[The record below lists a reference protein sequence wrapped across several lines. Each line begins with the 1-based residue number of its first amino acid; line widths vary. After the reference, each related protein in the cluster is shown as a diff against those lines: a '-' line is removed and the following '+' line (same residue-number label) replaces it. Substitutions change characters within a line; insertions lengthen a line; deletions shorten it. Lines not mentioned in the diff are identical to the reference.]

1 MAEKR
6 MAWIDQRQS
15 VLVQNVANANTPG
28 YVASDIKP
36 FSAFLAAQAQL
47 PEGASAPG
55 RAAQPV
61 KDTVAAGRSPD
72 GNAVVL
78 DDQLEKIAE
87 TDTAQQ
93 LSMNLYKK
101 YVGMFK
107 TAIGHS

>member
-6 MAWIDQRQS
+6 LAWIDQRQS

-36 FSAFLAAQAQL
+36 FSTFLAAEAQ
-47 PEGASAPG
+47 
-55 RAAQPV
+55 RAAGDAAPAVAAQV
-61 KDTVAAGRSPD
+61 VRDTRAAGRSAD
-72 GNAVVL
+72 GNDVVL
-78 DDQLEKIAE
+78 DEQLEKIAE

-93 LSMNLYKK
+93 LSMNLFKK